1 MVLLS
6 GAVSSAIPGLL
17 RDRPFRRYWAASSV
31 SMLGD
36 GLTSLAI
43 PLMAAVVMHAD
54 ALQMGVL
61 NAAALAPSL
70 CSLHLGALADR
81 SGRRRTLMIATDLCA
96 FALLVSLPLCHLLGV
111 LTLWQLYAVVC
122 ALGLCSALFTVCDG
136 TLFVSLV
143 DRARYV
149 EGQSLLH
156 GSQSVA
162 ALAGPGVA
170 GLLVQALSA
179 PLTVLAD
186 AASFLVSAVT
196 LAPHP
201 RRRARAGTRRG
212 RVRGRGHALH
222 PARHLRRYR
231 ARGRGHRQPLHH
243 P

>member
-111 LTLWQLYAVVC
+111 LTLCAVVC